1 MTQRIR
7 KARLL
12 RLSDGEELNGF
23 VYDETEEE
31 YEVLVAQDEL
41 LILFFNRAT
50 HIERGGSYLLH
61 LPKETT

>member
-1 MTQRIR
+1 MGQRIK
-7 KARLL
+7 KAKLL

-41 LILFFNRAT
+41 LILFFNKAT
-50 HIERGGSYLLH
+50 HVETGGGYLLH